1 MAGKEGGDDG
11 DDRGHDDQASQ
22 RCFLVELLLA
32 GERCLGPCFGDVVTD
47 ETAND
52 HQRTHGE
59 QPNDELH
66 AHRLLIRRA
75 AAEGVGQECDQCNA
89 GDAIGLKAV
98 SGWANRVTS
107 VVASAV
113 SNNAGVLRIILR
125 KLEDDLH
132 EIATNVGDLGEDA
145 AADAQH
151 GCTKTLADGEADEAC
166 THEFRRDEHHDS
178 DHEEQLNADQEH
190 ADRHAGLQWNSQGL
204 QGVAAKTCKRG
215 AAVGAGVDSDT
226 EPSHAVATE
235 NAQDRAEQDDANGHD
250 VARLRGS
257 AFNGYCSVRGANRIQ
272 ESEVDDH
279 RTGDQEPQER
289 QEFALLREVTLAGLP
304 DDVGN
309 VAHGRMHRQRVH
321 LDVLDD
327 SEQGSD
333 QRDHKTRIHE
343 RGAHDRLAEH
353 AEDDLVVDGRQLQV
367 SLACEC
373 NGRDRQRGERGGNDE
388 SGPVL
393 GLGHFFVLRVCS
405 RAERPS
411 DEVGIVPNVRL
422 DGGAVESLPTD

>member
-11 DDRGHDDQASQ
+11 DDGGHDDQASQ
-22 RCFLVELLLA
+22 RCFLVELLLT
-32 GERCLGPCFGDVVTD
+32 GERCLGPCFGDVVAD
-47 ETAND
+47 QTADD
-52 HQRTHGE
+52 HQCAHGE

-66 AHRLLIRRA
+66 AHRLFIRRA
-75 AAEGVGQECDQCNA
+75 AAEGVGQEGDQCNA
-89 GDAIGLKAV
+89 GHAVGFKAV
-98 SGWANRVTS
+98 SGWTNGVTS
-107 VVASAV
+107 VVAGAV

-145 AADAQH
+145 TADAQH
-151 GCTKTLADGEADEAC
+151 GCTKALADGEADEAC

-190 ADRHAGLQWNSQGL
+190 ADRHAGLQRNSQGL
-204 QGVAAKTCKRG
+204 QGVAAQTCKRG
-215 AAVGAGVDSDT
+215 AAVGAGIDSDT
-226 EPSHAVATE
+226 EPGHAVATK
-235 NAQDRAEQDDANGHD
+235 NAQDRAEQDDAHGHD

-257 AFNGYCSVRGANRIQ
+257 AFCAVSAPDRIQ

-279 RTGDQEPQER
+279 GTGDQEPQER
-289 QEFALLREVTLAGLP
+289 QELALLREVTLAGLP
-304 DDVGN
+304 DNDGD
-309 VAHGRMHRQRVH
+309 VAHGRMHRQCVH

-405 RAERPS
+405 RAERPF
-411 DEVGIVPNVRL
+411 DKVGIVPKVRF
-422 DGGAVESLPTD
+422 GGRAAEPNPTD